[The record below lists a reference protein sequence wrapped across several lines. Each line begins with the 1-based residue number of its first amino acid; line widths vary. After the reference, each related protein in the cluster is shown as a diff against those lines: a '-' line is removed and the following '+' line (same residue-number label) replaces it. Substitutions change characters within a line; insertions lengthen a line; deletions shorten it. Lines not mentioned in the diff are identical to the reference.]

1 MDKFTAEAPALLS
14 RDSSYVLKS
23 ETFMPDQFSIGE
35 KALVYIHPDEYNV
48 YRNFWLTF
56 HNCKICSTFNCSGGY
71 TLDFIR
77 DACSDET
84 QLSSIVSMPYSNSSQ
99 TNEYINTINS
109 EYSLQLIEIQ
119 LFHFSNSSSREFII
133 TNVKLDLTNDNFQ

>member
-1 MDKFTAEAPALLS
+1 MDKFTSEAPALLS

-56 HNCKICSTFNCSGGY
+56 HNCKICSTFNCYGGY

-133 TNVKLDLTNDNFQ
+133 TNVKLDLTNDNF